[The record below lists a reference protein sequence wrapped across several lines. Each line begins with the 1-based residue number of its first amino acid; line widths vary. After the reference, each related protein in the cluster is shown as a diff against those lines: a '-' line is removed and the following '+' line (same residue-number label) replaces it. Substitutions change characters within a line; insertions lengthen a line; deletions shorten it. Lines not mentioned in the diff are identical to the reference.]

1 MSQKWFPD
9 FANYRRDSGD
19 KGCIG

>member
-1 MSQKWFPD
+1 MSRKRFPD
-9 FANYRRDSGD
+9 FANYRRGGGD

>member
-1 MSQKWFPD
+1 MSRKRFPD